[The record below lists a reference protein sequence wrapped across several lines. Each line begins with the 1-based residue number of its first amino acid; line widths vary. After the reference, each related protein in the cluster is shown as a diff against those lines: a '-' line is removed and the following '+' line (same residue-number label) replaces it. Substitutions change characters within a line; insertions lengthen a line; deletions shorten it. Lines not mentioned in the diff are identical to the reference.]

1 MAKADKKSPEFA
13 EQREA
18 LKQLSG
24 EIKEAEKQLNDVLG
38 AIQNILPMLPNIPDP
53 SVPEG
58 KGEEDNVVVRV
69 WGDKPTY
76 SFTPKAHW
84 DIGTALGILDFE
96 RAAKLSGARFTVLMG
111 TAARL
116 ERALI
121 SFMLDLHTREHGYT
135 EVLPPF
141 LVKDSALF
149 GTGQLPKFAEDLF
162 KTHKADPER
171 AYDLYL
177 IPTAEVPVTNLHA
190 DEILDIGE
198 WDAALRLI
206 DETLSEPDRDAWK
219 SIFADIDLLEEHFER
234 LPPVDDVLKQP
245 ILHRCWKMAL
255 VDGQASDIEETIH
268 DRIARRL
275 GINEADVS
283 AWRISWTQEA
293 YEFAEMVAGLAAA
306 AVLLLLEMLGRWGIF
321 RSVLPA

>member
-1 MAKADKKSPEFA
+1 M
-13 EQREA
+13 
-18 LKQLSG
+18 
-24 EIKEAEKQLNDVLG
+24 
-38 AIQNILPMLPNIPDP
+38 
-53 SVPEG
+53 SVPPEQEWLLVG
-58 KGEEDNVVVRV
+58 CG
-69 WGDKPTY
+69 
-76 SFTPKAHW
+76 
-84 DIGTALGILDFE
+84 
-96 RAAKLSGARFTVLMG
+96 
-111 TAARL
+111 
-116 ERALI
+116 LI
-121 SFMLDLHTREHGYT
+121 
-135 EVLPPF
+135 
-141 LVKDSALF
+141 A
-149 GTGQLPKFAEDLF
+149 
-162 KTHKADPER
+162 
-171 AYDLYL
+171 
-177 IPTAEVPVTNLHA
+177 HA

-306 AVLLLLEMLGRWGIF
+306 FANLDGHLAFSEAIHFDNLLERLPLPIGRRVELSELLNRPPALEPLIGKLAALAREDRHAALGAILPLVLASQRGGRERDAFFELAGRLRIGLTDAERMLARD
-321 RSVLPA
+321 VE